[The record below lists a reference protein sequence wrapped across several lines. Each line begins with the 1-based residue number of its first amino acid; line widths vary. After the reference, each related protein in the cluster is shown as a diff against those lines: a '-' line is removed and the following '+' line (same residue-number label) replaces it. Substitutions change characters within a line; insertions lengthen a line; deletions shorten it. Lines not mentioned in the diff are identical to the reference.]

1 MKTHTQ
7 SGYGNVPGGCGLN
20 PNTQGKMM
28 PVALEDLLDTGS
40 RTQRRWAAKELRKLE
55 REKLKPARKN

>member
-1 MKTHTQ
+1 MKTTC
-7 SGYGNVPGGCGLN
+7 SFYKNTPGGSGIN
-20 PNTQGKMM
+20 PNTQGKMV